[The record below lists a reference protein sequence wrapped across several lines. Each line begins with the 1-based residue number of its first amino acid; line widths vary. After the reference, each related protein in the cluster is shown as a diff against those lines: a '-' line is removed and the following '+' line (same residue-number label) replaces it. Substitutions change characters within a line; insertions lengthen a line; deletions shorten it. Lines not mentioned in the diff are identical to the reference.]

1 MLDFPALREAEA
13 GGSQVWNQHGL
24 CDETLV
30 MGNKRGLGFVTQ
42 LVEYLLSIY
51 KVLGSIP
58 SIKCNL
64 GIMEAGG

>member
-1 MLDFPALREAEA
+1 M
-13 GGSQVWNQHGL
+13 GYVMG
-24 CDETLV
+24 LV
-30 MGNKRGLGFVTQ
+30 MGNKGGGLGFVTQ

-51 KVLGSIP
+51 KVLGSIL